1 MAKKSDLKMNLTID
15 KRAVEFFQRHAP
27 QKLTEARKKAVEAAG
42 MVWADTAKE
51 ITRDD
56 NHIVT
61 GLYLG
66 SIGYAT
72 GIADNSDVIHQL
84 DQSATKTTLQTGSN
98 VAYAASLE
106 KRFNILARA
115 LDVGEERMQRVAQ
128 TQIKNTLFGR

>member
-1 MAKKSDLKMNLTID
+1 MAKAGDVKFDLKID
-15 KRAVEFFQRHAP
+15 KRAVDFFQRHAP

-42 MVWADTAKE
+42 MVWADTAKQ

-56 NHIVT
+56 DHIVT

-72 GIADNSDVIHQL
+72 GIATESDVIHQL
-84 DQSATKTTLQTGSN
+84 HEESTKTTLQTGSN

-115 LDVGEERMQRVAQ
+115 IDAGESRMQTVAQ
-128 TQIKNTLFGR
+128 TQVKKVLFG

>member
-1 MAKKSDLKMNLTID
+1 MGDLKMRVKID
-15 KRAVEFFQRHAP
+15 KKAMNFFQQSAP
-27 QKLTEARKKAVEAAG
+27 AKLREARSKAVEAAG
-42 MVWADTAKE
+42 MVWADTAKQ

-72 GIADNSDVIHQL
+72 GIASESDVVREL
-84 DQSATKTTLQTGSN
+84 REEPTKTTLKTGSN

-106 KRFNILARA
+106 KRYNILARA
-115 LDVGEERMQRVAQ
+115 LDEGKSRMQTVAE
-128 TQIKNTLFGR
+128 TQIKKVLF